1 MNNGYVKGLLE
12 ARGNLYLFRDVA
24 DRVGWFLSQ
33 EYIEKYPCSDNT
45 VLLPILRA
53 GSAFEKSLLKRIF
66 PAPRLHYIATK
77 RNPETLKPEV
87 LHKTFR
93 ENCCENEKADR
104 IVILEPMLATGGTI
118 LVVIDEINRAFSP
131 EQIVIV
137 SAFVSR
143 KAEEAVGNKATII
156 ALSKEHDLN
165 EKGYILIS
173 DPYDP
178 KDVATLDFGDQ
189 YCGTYS
195 H

>member
-1 MNNGYVKGLLE
+1 MNKGYVKELLE
-12 ARGNLYLFRDVA
+12 ARGNLYLFRDVTH
-24 DRVGWFLSQ
+24 RVGGFLSR

-45 VLLPILRA
+45 VLLPVLRA

-66 PAPRLHYIATK
+66 PVPRLHYIATK

-87 LHKTFR
+87 LYKTFWG
-93 ENCCENEKADR
+93 CEKTDR
-104 IVILEPMLATGGTI
+104 VIVLEPMLATGGTM
-118 LVVIDEINRAFSP
+118 LVVIDEINKAFNP

-143 KAEEAVGNKATII
+143 KAEEAIGNKATII

-165 EKGYILIS
+165 EKSYILIP
-173 DPYDP
+173 DPHDP
-178 KDVATLDFGDQ
+178 KKVATLDFGDQ